1 MTNAAAIL
9 LSRATAVGLL
19 GGVAIALYVDIAGSA
34 VEDPLRATFSEYV
47 HTDVGATLVGVA
59 MVLVGFAALAL
70 VGALLL
76 GPHPAA
82 RHAGR
87 LVAVFG
93 VGLVLLA
100 VFPQEPAD
108 EPLTWHGA
116 IHRYVALTAFVALP
130 LAALVLRDR
139 VLRLLAAGSLAT
151 LVVFVATFLPVTG
164 MRDYSGLVERVLL
177 AADLVIIAV
186 MAHRAA
192 TVRAVAA
199 ATR

>member
-9 LSRATAVGLL
+9 LSRATAVGLF
-19 GGVAIALYVDIAGSA
+19 GGLAIAIYVDIAGSA

-70 VGALLL
+70 VGTLLL
-76 GPHPAA
+76 GTLPAA
-82 RHAGR
+82 RQAGR

-108 EPLTWHGA
+108 EALTWHGA

-192 TVRAVAA
+192 TVRAVD